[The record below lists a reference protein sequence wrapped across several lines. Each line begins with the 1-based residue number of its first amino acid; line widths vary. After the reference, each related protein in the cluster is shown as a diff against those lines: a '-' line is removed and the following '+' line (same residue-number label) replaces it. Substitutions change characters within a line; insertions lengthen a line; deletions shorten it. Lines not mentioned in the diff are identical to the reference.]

1 MRQYGIFSS
10 AYVAAIVIATA
21 VFFTGC
27 AGVRIPEEKAVR
39 ADLVQVASHYRPGD
53 AKPELPDLN
62 VDSSLDDYLLFA
74 IFKNPAIEA
83 AYYDWVASVESVTVA
98 RSAPDPRLTF
108 SADITDFIQPM
119 MAGLM
124 IDLPGPGKLRA
135 TGRIAAAGSRER
147 YFAFESAILRVA
159 YAVKSAYYR
168 IQFLED
174 TIAIQQRNLQL
185 LADLEGSARQQY
197 SAGRTTLQDVLRFQI
212 EQDQLNNQIENLIDS
227 RKALTA
233 ELKAALGLGTDEP
246 DPPIP
251 VRFDSSGD
259 SPDADKILEIA
270 LQRNPSIQRM
280 AAEVYQARTMIDLA
294 RKAGVPDFSVGIE
307 ADFTSGPTMIAPSVN
322 LSLPVWRDKIS
333 AQIASAQAVANAA
346 DARLSSEMIEL
357 AADLAIMLVSHRESV
372 RNIDF
377 LQNLLLPKGQQSLQA
392 ALAGYASGK
401 TGFLDVI
408 DSYRQL
414 TGFDLS
420 LVEAR
425 TQRELAL
432 SYLSLLI
439 AGVPPQGSP
448 QLLTDVPADGS
459 GSREDLE

>member
-1 MRQYGIFSS
+1 MRQYEIFSS
-10 AYVAAIVIATA
+10 AYVAAIVITTV
-21 VFFTGC
+21 VFLSGC

-39 ADLVQVASHYRPGD
+39 ADLVQVTSRYRPGD
-53 AKPELPDLN
+53 AEPELPDLN
-62 VDSSLDDYLLFA
+62 ADSSLDDYLLFA

-108 SADITDFIQPM
+108 SADIIDFIQPM

-135 TGRIAAAGSRER
+135 TGRIAATGSRER
-147 YFAFESAILRVA
+147 YFAFEAEILRVA

-185 LADLEGSARQQY
+185 LADLEGSARQQF
-197 SAGRTTLQDVLRFQI
+197 SAGRTTLQDVLRLQI
-212 EQDQLNNQIENLIDS
+212 EQDQLKNQIENLIDS
-227 RKALTA
+227 RKALKA
-233 ELKAALGLGTDEP
+233 ELKAALGSGADEA

-259 SPDADKILEIA
+259 SPDADKIMEMA
-270 LQRNPSIQRM
+270 LQHNPSIQRM

-307 ADFTSGPTMIAPSVN
+307 ADFTSGPITAAPSMS
-322 LSLPVWRDKIS
+322 LSLPIWRDKIS
-333 AQIASAQAVANAA
+333 AQIASAQAVVNAA
-346 DARLSSEMIEL
+346 DARLSSEMIQL

-377 LQNLLLPKGQQSLQA
+377 LENLLLPKGQQSLQA

-425 TQRELAL
+425 TQRELTL

-439 AGVPPQGSP
+439 AGVSPQGGP
-448 QLLTDVPADGS
+448 QLITDVPADGS
-459 GSREDLE
+459 GAREGLE